1 MKILFA
7 FPAAVLLSFSLGAVA
22 AEVEY
27 RHPDLTI
34 VAKDEPLDS
43 VLKSISKE
51 MRIFVTAPTGLNPLV
66 NCDIQSRPLKQAFTT
81 LLGDMSYSLEWK
93 DDGEQLV
100 GLTILSGTG
109 DSVTDTGTDRNS
121 AAPGL
126 DQAATL
132 PGSTNRDSPLSGR
145 PDATGGEAAQQ
156 SMDGNAMAVEQEDR
170 EARMAQEKEAR
181 VAEMETRRQEEEIAH
196 EARMAEEAV
205 RNEAE
210 MAEYFESQGINPNP

>member
-1 MKILFA
+1 MKTLFA

-27 RHPDLTI
+27 QHPDLTI

-43 VLKSISKE
+43 VLKSVSKE

-66 NCDIQSRPLKQAFTT
+66 NCDIQSRPLKQAFKT

-109 DSVTDTGTDRNS
+109 DSVADNGTDSRS
-121 AAPGL
+121 AAPGV

-132 PGSTNRDSPLSGR
+132 PGSTNRTSSASGM
-145 PDATGGEAAQQ
+145 PTGNSGEAAQ
-156 SMDGNAMAVEQEDR
+156 MRTDGNAMAVEQEDR
-170 EARMAQEKEAR
+170 EARMAQEREAR
-181 VAEMETRRQEEEIAH
+181 EAEMETRRQEEEIAH